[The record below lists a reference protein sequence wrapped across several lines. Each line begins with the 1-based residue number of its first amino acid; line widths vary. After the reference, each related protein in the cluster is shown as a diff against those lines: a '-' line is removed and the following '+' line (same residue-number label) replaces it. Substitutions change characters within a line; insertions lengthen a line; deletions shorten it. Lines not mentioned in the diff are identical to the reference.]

1 MRGQFFEVIAPKLS
15 SATINALS
23 KLKSGVRFIAIGEVI
38 RRYIAKCIARDAK
51 LKPLFN
57 TKQLILPVKAAG
69 EGIAHAKTIS
79 VEILQKN

>member
-57 TKQLILPVKAAG
+57 
-69 EGIAHAKTIS
+69 
-79 VEILQKN
+79 